1 MKKILLILSLV
12 IAAGCTDAQKT
23 NKKIAAAI
31 AAPVTAQPQP
41 DTTHKVKPIAP
52 YRIMT
57 TDSVFVT
64 PANLPKGK
72 PVMIVY
78 FSPDC
83 SHCQRMM
90 YELKPKLK
98 QLSHIQVVMI
108 TWSANYD
115 IRAIREFKRDYGL
128 KTQPNFTIG
137 SEGYTRLVQNYYN
150 VQTTPFI
157 AFYDSKGKF
166 FKYISKVPKTEDIL
180 ATAKQLN

>member
-1 MKKILLILSLV
+1 MKKLMLLLGLV
-12 IAAGCTDAQKT
+12 IAAGCTDAQKPVANQAT
-23 NKKIAAAI
+23 AAATVP
-31 AAPVTAQPQP
+31 AAPPAP
-41 DTTHKVKPIAP
+41 DTTHKIKPIPP
-52 YRIMT
+52 YRIFT

-98 QLSHIQVVMI
+98 QFTNVQVVMI
-108 TWSANYD
+108 TWSSNYD

-128 KTQPNFTIG
+128 KAYPNFTIG

-157 AFYDSKGKF
+157 AMYDSNGKYY
-166 FKYISKVPKTEDIL
+166 KYFSKVPKTEDIL
-180 ATAKQLN
+180 AGLKKLK

>member
-1 MKKILLILSLV
+1 MKRILLLLSLV
-12 IAAGCTDAQKT
+12 IIASCTNAQ
-23 NKKIAAAI
+23 
-31 AAPVTAQPQP
+31 QP
-41 DTTHKVKPIAP
+41 DNTHKPKPIAP
-52 YRIMT
+52 YRIFT

-64 PANLPKGK
+64 PVNLPKGK
-72 PVMIVY
+72 PVMIIY

-108 TWSANYD
+108 TWSAKYD

-128 KTQPNFTIG
+128 KSQPNFIIG

-150 VQTTPFI
+150 IQTTPFI
-157 AFYDSKGKF
+157 ALYNSNGALL
-166 FKYISKVPKTEDIL
+166 KYLNKVPKTEDIL
-180 ATAKQLN
+180 AGVKQLH

>member
-1 MKKILLILSLV
+1 MKQIVLLLGLV
-12 IAAGCTDAQKT
+12 IAAGCTDAQKSA
-23 NKKIAAAI
+23 NAKIAAAI
-31 AAPVTAQPQP
+31 SSPVAPPQA

-52 YRIMT
+52 YRIFT

-72 PVMIVY
+72 PVMIIY

-90 YELKPKLK
+90 YELKPKMK
-98 QLSHIQVVMI
+98 ELSHIQVVMI

-128 KTQPNFTIG
+128 KNYPNFTIG

-157 AFYDSKGKF
+157 AMYDSKGKF

-180 ATAKQLN
+180 AAAKKLN